1 MHNTP
6 YARTAYHDSSRM
18 RQFSEAR
25 DTSPEVP
32 NQLTGGMAS
41 LDINPQPGFNMDK
54 QINNLKRNAETAAIG
69 QRARLKTEEVARQMG
84 LSTQEVRA
92 QQDLQT
98 WTAGIM
104 EGQAPATAQLGAMM
118 QSGDDTVL
126 RSVASMRAQV
136 NGMNLT

>member
-18 RQFSEAR
+18 RQFNEAR

-54 QINNLKRNAETAAIG
+54 QINNLKRNAETAATG
-69 QRARLKTEEVARQMG
+69 QISRMKTEDVAAQMG
-84 LSTQEVRA
+84 LSTAEFRA
-92 QQDLQT
+92 QQDLQS

-104 EGQAPATAQLGAMM
+104 EGQAPATAELGARLAA
-118 QSGDDTVL
+118 GDDGAL
-126 RSVASMRAQV
+126 RMVASMRQQV